1 MSFQGYLRTIKEKT
15 GLTPAELREKA
26 NEKGFT
32 VDGNLNPAT
41 KAGDIVKWLKE
52 EYDLGHGHSM
62 AVYALLKGIKNEDSE

>member
-15 GLTPAELREKA
+15 SLTPAELRIKA
-26 NEKGFT
+26 DEKGFT
-32 VDGNLNPAT
+32 INGLLKPTV
-41 KAGDIVKWLKE
+41 KAVEIVSWLKE